1 MKKFIAGFVILFVF
15 AITVPIT
22 ADAQTC
28 RSGRNYRSNS
38 YNSRNYSNRNYRS
51 SRYNSRNYS
60 NRNYRTRGYTYQ
72 RPSFYRRHKNIID
85 IGVGTGGGALI
96 GGILGGRRGA
106 GYGALI
112 GAGSGAL
119 YTYVL
124 RPKTKRAR
132 NYRR

>member
-28 RSGRNYRSNS
+28 RGNRNYRSN
-38 YNSRNYSNRNYRS
+38 
-51 SRYNSRNYS
+51 RYNSRNNS
-60 NRNYRTRGYTYQ
+60 NRNYQTRSYVYQ
-72 RPSFYRRHKNIID
+72 RPNFYQRNRNLINVGI
-85 IGVGTGGGALI
+85 GTGGGAL
-96 GGILGGRRGA
+96 LGGLLRGKRGA

-124 RPKTKRAR
+124 KPKRQR
-132 NYRR
+132 VYR